1 MTFLAI
7 SFLAGALTVLAP
19 CILPLLPVVVGSAA
33 TGRSKATPYVV
44 VLALSLSIILFTF
57 LLKVSTL
64 FIMVPQAFWAYL
76 SGGLLILVG
85 LSFVAPALWEK
96 LPGLNRLSRS
106 SNKLVGTG
114 YQKKSFWGDVLIGFA
129 LGPVFSSCSPTYFV
143 ILASVLP
150 ASLALGTL
158 YLLAYVLG
166 LAIML
171 ILIALIG
178 QRFADK
184 LSGAADSR
192 GWFKRAIGVLF
203 ILVGLFIATG
213 YEKKLE
219 IAILNS
225 GIVDSISWEQKLLQ
239 GGKTMPT
246 FTTDGKQRYVE
257 IKNPSGFVNTGKNP
271 DGTDMPLTISQFVG
285 KKVIL
290 VDFMTYSC
298 INCQRTFP
306 YMTAWYERYRNEGFE
321 IVGIH
326 TPEFA
331 FEKDIDNV
339 RKAMEE
345 AGIEYPVVLD
355 NDYATWRAWGNRY
368 WPRKYLIDIHGNVV
382 YDHAGEGAYVET
394 EMMIRR
400 ALQDRALELGEPVP
414 NDMRP
419 LIGTMNPEARK
430 FAQSPEIY
438 FGSLRNELLVG
449 GKRFLPGEQ
458 TFTLPASFVLN
469 ALYLGGTWDITPE
482 HAESVSEDASI
493 VFRYRAR
500 DVFIVASS
508 DLGADVELLQ
518 DGKPLGEAAGEDVN
532 DGKIRIQDE
541 RLYKIIHNPG
551 GEEHTLEIKVKA
563 GKFKAFTF
571 TFG

>member
-1 MTFLAI
+1 MTLLLI
-7 SFLAGALTVLAP
+7 SFIAGVLTVLAP
-19 CILPLLPVVVGSAA
+19 CILPLLPVVLGSAA
-33 TGRSKATPYVV
+33 TGRSRTTPYIVV
-44 VLALSLSIILFTF
+44 GSLALSIILFTF
-57 LLKVSTL
+57 LLKFSTA
-64 FIMVPQAFWAYL
+64 FIMVPQAFWAGL
-76 SGGLLILVG
+76 SGGILIFFGLILI
-85 LSFVAPALWEK
+85 FPALWEK
-96 LPGLNRLSRS
+96 VPGVNRLSIG
-106 SNKLVGTG
+106 SNKLVGSG
-114 YQKKSFWGDVLIGFA
+114 YQKKSFWGDMLIGAA

-150 ASLALGTL
+150 ASFTLGTL
-158 YLLAYVLG
+158 YLFAYTLG
-166 LAIML
+166 LSTIL
-171 ILIALIG
+171 LLIALLG
-178 QRFADK
+178 QRFADR
-184 LSGAADSR
+184 LTRLADSR
-192 GWFKRAIGVLF
+192 GIFKRIIGVLF
-203 ILVGLFIATG
+203 LVLGIFIVSG

-219 IAILNS
+219 VWILEN
-225 GIVDSISWEQKLLQ
+225 GFVDAVRWEQNLLQ
-239 GGKTMPT
+239 RLDAKSTMPT
-246 FTTDGKQRYVE
+246 FTVDGKQKYIE
-257 IKNPSGFVNTGKNP
+257 IAGPAGFVNTDGITIGELIGKEVV
-271 DGTDMPLTISQFVG
+271 LI
-285 KKVIL
+285 
-290 VDFMTYSC
+290 DFMTYSC

-306 YMTAWYERYRNEGFE
+306 YMTAWYERYRNEGLE
-321 IVGIH
+321 IIGIH

-339 RKAMEE
+339 RKAMKE

-414 NDMRP
+414 NNMRP
-419 LIGTMNPEARK
+419 LIGTMNPEERK

-469 ALYLGGTWDITPE
+469 GLYLGGTWDITPE
-482 HAESVSEDASI
+482 HAESVSDDASI

-500 DVFIVASS
+500 DVYFVGSSVA
-508 DLGADVELLQ
+508 GVTVEILQ
-518 DGKPLGEAAGEDVN
+518 DGKPVGAAAGGDVAA
-532 DGKIRIQDE
+532 DGTAMIRDE
-541 RLYKIIHNPG
+541 RLYKLIRNPG
-551 GEEHTLEIKVKA
+551 GEEHVIQMKVK
-563 GKFKAFTF
+563 GKGLRAFTF